1 MSYAQ
6 DDQGNYLIPVPG
18 MIHLAREIFSRAG
31 CDDAEAATIAT
42 RLTGANQRGHDS
54 HGVIRIPRYVVWI
67 DEGRQVPNQTVDV
80 IQDSGS
86 IVILDGK
93 FGFGQ
98 SLGEQAV
105 DIGIA
110 RAKEHGVA
118 ITGLRHAGHLGRIG
132 DWSERA
138 AAENIVSIHMVNVRG
153 SLIVAPFGGISK
165 RMSTS
170 PISAGIPVTGQEPII
185 LDMATSTV
193 AEGKAL
199 VALKGGKPLPGDAI
213 IDGDGQLTADPVPL
227 YGESA
232 TSINPVAGGGEG
244 ALTTFGAHKGSGLN
258 FLMEMMA
265 GALTGSGCA
274 GGVGETE
281 KRRFCNGMFSIFL
294 DLKVFHS
301 DDGFAEEVKSYVA
314 FLKEAVP
321 ATPGGSVL
329 VPGEKERMVKAER
342 DAKGL
347 PIAPDAWNDICTTAR
362 NLALSDNDIQNL
374 VFKN

>member
-1 MSYAQ
+1 
-6 DDQGNYLIPVPG
+6 
-18 MIHLAREIFSRAG
+18 
-31 CDDAEAATIAT
+31 
-42 RLTGANQRGHDS
+42 
-54 HGVIRIPRYVVWI
+54 
-67 DEGRQVPNQTVDV
+67 
-80 IQDSGS
+80 
-86 IVILDGK
+86 
-93 FGFGQ
+93 
-98 SLGEQAV
+98 
-105 DIGIA
+105 
-110 RAKEHGVA
+110 
-118 ITGLRHAGHLGRIG
+118 
-132 DWSERA
+132 
-138 AAENIVSIHMVNVRG
+138 
-153 SLIVAPFGGISK
+153 
-165 RMSTS
+165 
-170 PISAGIPVTGQEPII
+170 
-185 LDMATSTV
+185 
-193 AEGKAL
+193 
-199 VALKGGKPLPGDAI
+199 
-213 IDGDGQLTADPVPL
+213 LTADPVPL

-362 NLALSDNDIQNL
+362 NLALSDSDIQNL